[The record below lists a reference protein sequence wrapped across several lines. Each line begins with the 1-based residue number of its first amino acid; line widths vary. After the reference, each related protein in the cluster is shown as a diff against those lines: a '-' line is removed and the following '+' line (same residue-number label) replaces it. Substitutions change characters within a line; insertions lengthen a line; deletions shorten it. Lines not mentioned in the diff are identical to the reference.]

1 MRSSLILAA
10 TFAMFATAA
19 LAHDPSGRP
28 ETGNFA
34 PHVTGSAEA
43 GRPEIHRP
51 DASSHVGTSGGVA
64 SMPDG
69 DAERTVVRSGPGR
82 GTVGTPA
89 PGRVVD
95 NEDGRPVI
103 EHGHRP
109 AGSR

>member
-10 TFAMFATAA
+10 TFAMFTTAA

-34 PHVTGSAEA
+34 PHVTGTT
-43 GRPEIHRP
+43 GDGLPEIHRP
-51 DASSHVGTSGGVA
+51 AASTHSGVSAGVGSIPGGA
-64 SMPDG
+64 QDN
-69 DAERTVVRSGPGR
+69 TVVYSGQPR
-82 GTVGTPA
+82 GNLGFPA

-95 NEDGRPVI
+95 NQDGQPVV

>member
-10 TFAMFATAA
+10 TFAMFTTAA

-28 ETGNFA
+28 EAGNFA
-34 PHVTGSAEA
+34 PHVTGTGGD

-51 DASSHVGTSGGVA
+51 DASSHAGASGGVA
-64 SMPDG
+64 SMPAGAQDG
-69 DAERTVVRSGPGR
+69 TVVRSGPGR
-82 GTVGTPA
+82 GTLGTPA

>member
-10 TFAMFATAA
+10 GLAMLTTAA

-34 PHVTGSAEA
+34 PHVTGAT
-43 GRPEIHRP
+43 GDGTPEIHRP
-51 DASSHVGTSGGVA
+51 DASTHAGASAGVA
-64 SMPDG
+64 SVPGGAQDS
-69 DAERTVVRSGPGR
+69 TIVYSGPAR
-82 GTVGTPA
+82 GNLGFPA

-95 NEDGRPVI
+95 NQDGLPVI